1 MTTALSVIIPVTE
14 RATNLIAMHDRYH
27 QALRSAGVTELEFI
41 YVVAPY
47 YSDIR
52 DQILSKKE
60 AGEPIMLIEL
70 TRNFGEATA
79 LKSGVFHARHELVMT
94 LPPYEQIAPEALGS
108 VIAAL
113 EDNDVVAVRRWPRFD
128 NKLKQLQ
135 SNMLHGVIRAF
146 TKAPFGDVGCGVR
159 LYRKSV
165 FDETTLYGDFH
176 RFLPMLAYEQ
186 GFVIKVIDIPQ
197 SQADAHRLVY
207 SPLTYLSRVLDVLT
221 IVFLTKFNKRPLR
234 FFGAGGAAFMVIGLL
249 GLSWIAI
256 ERLLF
261 NVAAGDRPA
270 LVLFILSL
278 ALGVQLAAIGLV
290 GETLIFTHAKDV
302 KEYKIKKLYE

>member
-14 RATNLIAMHDRYH
+14 RATNLITMHDRYD
-27 QALRSAGVTELEFI
+27 QALRASGVDELEFI

-47 YSDIR
+47 YTDIR
-52 DQILSKKE
+52 DQILQRTDR
-60 AGEPIMLIEL
+60 GEPVTVIEL

-79 LKSGVFHARHELVMT
+79 IKTGAHHAHHDLIMT
-94 LPPYEQIAPEALGS
+94 LPPYEQIAPEALGQ
-108 VIAAL
+108 VLAAL

-128 NKLKQLQ
+128 SKLKQVQ
-135 SNMLHGVIRAF
+135 SNLLHGVIKAF

-165 FDETTLYGDFH
+165 FEETTLYGDFH

-186 GFVIKVIDIPQ
+186 GFIIKVLEIPQ

-207 SPLTYLSRVLDVLT
+207 SPGTYLSRVLDVLT
-221 IVFLTKFNKRPLR
+221 VVFLTKFNKRPLR
-234 FFGAGGAAFMVIGLL
+234 FFGAAGAACLATGLL
-249 GLSWIAI
+249 GLAWIGA
-256 ERLLF
+256 ERVF
-261 NVAAGDRPA
+261 FDVAAGDRPA
-270 LVLFILSL
+270 MVLFILSL

-290 GETLIFTHAKDV
+290 GETLIFTHAKDI
-302 KEYKIKKLYE
+302 KEYKIKHIYE

>member
-14 RATNLIAMHDRYH
+14 RATNLITMHDRYD
-27 QALRSAGVTELEFI
+27 QALRAAGVDELEFI

-47 YSDIR
+47 YGDIR
-52 DQILSKKE
+52 DQILQRTDR
-60 AGEPIMLIEL
+60 GDPVTVIEL

-79 LKSGVFHARHELVMT
+79 IKTGAQHARHELIMT
-94 LPPYEQIAPEALGS
+94 LPPYEQIAPEALGQ
-108 VIAAL
+108 VLAAL

-128 NKLKQLQ
+128 SKLKQVQ
-135 SNMLHGVIRAF
+135 SNLLHGVIKAF

-165 FDETTLYGDFH
+165 FEETTLYGDFH

-186 GFVIKVIDIPQ
+186 GFVINVLEIPQ

-207 SPLTYLSRVLDVLT
+207 SPGTYLSRVLDVLT
-221 IVFLTKFNKRPLR
+221 VVFLTKFNKRPLR
-234 FFGAGGAAFMVIGLL
+234 FFGAAGAACLLAGML
-249 GLSWIAI
+249 GLAWIGA
-256 ERLLF
+256 ERMF
-261 NVAAGDRPA
+261 FDVAAGDRPA
-270 LVLFILSL
+270 MVLFILAL

-290 GETLIFTHAKDV
+290 GETLIFTHAKDI
-302 KEYKIKKLYE
+302 KEYKIKRIYE